1 MIPIFKQRFTLKNLK
16 MKMTKLLMAVAI
28 AATIGFVS
36 CSPKDAD
43 IKAAVETKLK
53 EKPDMTAGAMV
64 DVKAGV
70 ATLTGECKDDMCK
83 ADCEK
88 LASEVK
94 GVKSVINNLTVT
106 PPPPPPVVAAPA
118 SISTVLDAATQQKV
132 KDGLKD
138 IKGVAVEFAEDKAV
152 LTGSVSKAD
161 RMKIMQILSSAKVKS
176 DVSKLTDKK

>member
-1 MIPIFKQRFTLKNLK
+1 

-64 DVKAGV
+64 EVKAGV

-94 GVKSVINNLTVT
+94 GVKSVINNLTIA
-106 PPPPPPVVAAPA
+106 PPPPPVVAAPA
-118 SISTVLDAATQQKV
+118 SITTVLDAATQQKV

-138 IKGVAVEFAEDKAV
+138 IKGVTVEFAEDKAV
-152 LTGSVSKAD
+152 LTCTVNKAD
-161 RMKIMQILSSAKVKS
+161 RMKIMQILASAKVKS
-176 DVSKLTDKK
+176 DVTKLTDKK

>member
-1 MIPIFKQRFTLKNLK
+1 

-64 DVKAGV
+64 EVKAGV
-70 ATLTGECKDDMCK
+70 ATLTGQCKDDMCK

-94 GVKSVINNLTVT
+94 GVKSVINNLSIA
-106 PPPPPPVVAAPA
+106 PPPPPVVAAPA
-118 SISTVLDAATQQKV
+118 SIITVLDAATQQKV

-138 IKGVAVEFAEDKAV
+138 IKGVTVEFAEDKAV
-152 LTGSVSKAD
+152 LTGTVTKAD
-161 RMKIMQILSSAKVKS
+161 RMKIMQILASAKVKS
-176 DVSKLTDKK
+176 DVTKLTDKK

>member
-1 MIPIFKQRFTLKNLK
+1 

-43 IKAAVETKLK
+43 IKTAVETKLK

-64 DVKAGV
+64 EVKAGV

-88 LASEVK
+88 IASEVK
-94 GVKSVINNLTVT
+94 GVKSVINNLTIA
-106 PPPPPPVVAAPA
+106 PPPPPVVAPPA
-118 SISTVLDAATQQKV
+118 SITTVLDATTQQKV

-138 IKGVAVEFAEDKAV
+138 IKGVTVEFVEDKAI
-152 LTGSVSKAD
+152 LAGSVSKAD
-161 RMKIMQILSSAKVKS
+161 RMKIMQMLASAKVKS
-176 DVSKLTDKK
+176 DVSKLMDKK